1 LSSLIP
7 YPWHI
12 KKEDEDN
19 PDLLGYVQTISIK
32 ASNSVYSTPNPQS
45 YSVYNYKPRKHI
57 DLSSMSPYIKIFDS
71 SKFFVSKIH
80 NLHVK
85 IIKHIQASN
94 EQ

>member
-19 PDLLGYVQTISIK
+19 PDLLGYVQTVSIK

-45 YSVYNYKPRKHI
+45 
-57 DLSSMSPYIKIFDS
+57 
-71 SKFFVSKIH
+71 
-80 NLHVK
+80 
-85 IIKHIQASN
+85 
-94 EQ
+94 

>member
-1 LSSLIP
+1 M
-7 YPWHI
+7 

-19 PDLLGYVQTISIK
+19 PDLLGYAQTISTR
-32 ASNSVYSTPNPQS
+32 ASNSVCSTSHPQS
-45 YSVYNYKPRKHI
+45 YSVYNYKPRKPI
-57 DLSSMSPYIKIFDS
+57 NLLSISLYIKIFDS
-71 SKFFVSKIH
+71 TKFFVSRIH